1 MSNKLGSIYGSYENN
16 KKIINIDSDITKI
29 SGSLDLT
36 DFGLSYDSSY
46 VSINSLKT
54 DYITNKTDGSGVTIG
69 GAIKILGSNL
79 TNANSITASN
89 YYVGSRNVISGSA
102 QGSFTDL
109 ELKNNNG
116 TKLLIDGDTG
126 DITKFHGTLSID
138 NITRRIN
145 TNGVEIESVKIY
157 GTTVNALNYNV
168 GTRNVISASNFSRKF
183 YRFRIKK

>member
-1 MSNKLGSIYGSYENN
+1 MSNKLGSIYGSYENS

-116 TKLLIDGDTG
+116 TKLLID
-126 DITKFHGTLSID
+126 
-138 NITRRIN
+138 
-145 TNGVEIESVKIY
+145 
-157 GTTVNALNYNV
+157 
-168 GTRNVISASNFSRKF
+168 
-183 YRFRIKK
+183 